1 MDLIEDLVIPQC
13 CFCAKYAEECA
24 LTEVNSKT
32 KLISSE
38 NVEFSSIVF
47 DVVQRK
53 VNVEIFHLFSFF
65 THNFIFF
72 LDGK

>member
-24 LTEVNSKT
+24 LTEVSSKS

-38 NVEFSSIVF
+38 NIEFSSIVF

-53 VNVEIFHLFSFF
+53 VNVEIFHLISFF
-65 THNFIFF
+65 LHIISFIS
-72 LDGK
+72 

>member
-24 LTEVNSKT
+24 LTEVSSKS

-38 NVEFSSIVF
+38 NVEFSTIVF

-53 VNVEIFHLFSFF
+53 VNVEIFHLFLFLYIQF
-65 THNFIFF
+65 HIF
-72 LDGK
+72 LS